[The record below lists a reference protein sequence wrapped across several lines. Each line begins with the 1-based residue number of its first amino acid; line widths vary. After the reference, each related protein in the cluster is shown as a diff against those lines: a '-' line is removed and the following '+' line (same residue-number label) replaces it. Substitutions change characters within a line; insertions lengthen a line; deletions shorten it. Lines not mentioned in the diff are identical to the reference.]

1 MYQIYVEMRLRYTT
15 PSSIEAIRQGSMMKI
30 NHFEDTDTLHIVFT
44 ENAVAE
50 TQEMS
55 ENIYI
60 DLDVDGNLVSMTIE
74 HAEENANIMEFAFER
89 RPKVGA

>member
-1 MYQIYVEMRLRYTT
+1 
-15 PSSIEAIRQGSMMKI
+15 MKI

-74 HAEENANIMEFAFER
+74 HAVENANIMEFAFER

>member
-1 MYQIYVEMRLRYTT
+1 
-15 PSSIEAIRQGSMMKI
+15 MKI

>member
-1 MYQIYVEMRLRYTT
+1 MEKRFTT
-15 PSSIEAIRQGSMMKI
+15 PSLIETIHEEFKMKI

-44 ENAVAE
+44 DNAVVE

-55 ENIYI
+55 EDVYI
-60 DLDVDGNLVSMTIE
+60 DLDGDGKLVSMTVE

-89 RPKVGA
+89 RPKVSA

>member
-1 MYQIYVEMRLRYTT
+1 
-15 PSSIEAIRQGSMMKI
+15 MMKI

-44 ENAVAE
+44 VNPVVE

-55 ENIYI
+55 ENVYI
-60 DLDVDGNLVSMTIE
+60 DLDERGNLVSMTIE
-74 HAEENANIMEFAFER
+74 HAEENANILEFAFER

>member
-1 MYQIYVEMRLRYTT
+1 
-15 PSSIEAIRQGSMMKI
+15 MMKI

-44 ENAVAE
+44 VNPVVE

-55 ENIYI
+55 EDIYI
-60 DLDVDGNLVSMTIE
+60 DLDERGNLVSMTIE

-89 RPKVGA
+89 RPKVSV